1 MNLYLIVI
9 VVIILTSIAL
19 NKLSSKMGVPVLLLF
34 IILGIFLGWNDTSM
48 MEQYKVV
55 ENTCTTALIFIIFY
69 GGFGTKWSTARPVIK
84 ESAFL
89 ATFGVLI
96 TAALTGL
103 FCHFALKWGWIESM
117 LMGSVVSSTD
127 AASVFSILRS
137 HKMGLKNNT
146 APMLEIE
153 SGSNDPC
160 SYLLTVI
167 MISLLKGDAMGF
179 AVVWKIFAQLAFGLL
194 LGALIAQGTIWLLR
208 RVRLPEGFS
217 SLFFVAVALISY
229 ALPSLIGGNG
239 YLSAYIVGIILGNSS
254 LRDRKEMVSFFDGIT
269 SFTQILIFCLL
280 GVMVIPGN
288 LVKAIVPALLIFAFL
303 TLVGRP
309 ASVFAILTPFKRFK
323 ASQMGFI
330 SFVGLRGAASI
341 VFAIMT
347 LNPDVPL
354 ANDIFSIVFCIV
366 LISMSLQGS
375 LIPYAAKAFG
385 MIDSSVD
392 VMKTFNDFS
401 EAESVS
407 FGILNIKENDKW
419 KGKVIKDLLLPKD
432 IQITM
437 ILREGSKIVPRGN
450 TEIKTGDKVVI
461 CSRAFSNDNDTNLIE
476 HPVSNNSHWIG
487 TAVKDYPYQENSI
500 LVMIKRGDEHIIPN
514 GNTVIQRGDILFI
527 LNGEL

>member
-1 MNLYLIVI
+1 MNLTLII
-9 VVIILTSIAL
+9 LVVIILTSIAL

-34 IILGIFLGWNDTSM
+34 ILLGILLGWNDTSM
-48 MEQYKVV
+48 MEQYGVV
-55 ENTCTTALIFIIFY
+55 ETTCSTALIFIIFY

-96 TAALTGL
+96 TAALTGT
-103 FCHFALKWGWIESM
+103 FCHFALKWGWVESL

-160 SYLLTVI
+160 SYLLTIV
-167 MISLLKGDAMGF
+167 MISLLKGESMGF
-179 AVVWKIFAQLAFGLL
+179 EIVWKVFAQLAFGGLF
-194 LGALIAQGTIWLLR
+194 GILIAQGTLLLLK

-217 SLFFVAVALISY
+217 SLFFVAVALLSF
-229 ALPSLIGGNG
+229 ALPSIVGGNG
-239 YLSAYIVGIILGNSS
+239 YLSAYVAGIILGNSD
-254 LRDRKEMVSFFDGIT
+254 LKDRKTMATFFDGIT
-269 SFTQILIFCLL
+269 SLTQIVIFCLL

-288 LVKAIVPALLIFAFL
+288 LLKAIVPAVLIFAFL

-309 ASVFAILTPFKRFK
+309 VSVFSILVPFKKYSGR
-323 ASQMGFI
+323 QMGFI

-347 LNPDVPL
+347 LNPNVGL
-354 ANDIFSIVFCIV
+354 ENDIFSIVFCIV

-375 LIPYAAKAFG
+375 LIPVAAKAFD
-385 MIDSSVD
+385 MMDSSVD

-407 FGILNIKENDKW
+407 FGSLSIKERDKW
-419 KGKVIKDLLLPKD
+419 AGKMIKDLMLPSD
-432 IQITM
+432 VQITL
-437 ILREGSKIVPRGN
+437 ILRGEKRIVPKGH
-450 TEIKTGDKVVI
+450 TEIKEGDKVII
-461 CSRAFSNDNDTNLIE
+461 CSRTFSHGGDINLIE
-476 HPVSNNSHWIG
+476 HPVSQDSHWIG
-487 TAVKDYPYQENSI
+487 STVKDYPKKDNSI
-500 LVMIKRGDEHIIPN
+500 LVMIKRGSEHIIPN
-514 GNTVIQRGDILFI
+514 GNTVIKSGDVMFI
-527 LNGEL
+527 LKQ